1 MPPDKAF
8 VTPVSPLPP
17 SAASQLCGDS
27 PGTRLEISRQRR
39 GCPPAQQ
46 SQEQSQA
53 SACPLP
59 KPLQGTQGTQ
69 VTQMTPTRAGSGSFL
84 SIKPPERGVYLHKTP
99 GEGSLTL
106 PCPRSS
112 TSPPLPS
119 LLGMCWVPDSCQ
131 GDFPIWESSWILP
144 GSEQGSAGSSG
155 MDLPARIPG
164 MSQPRCSWLS
174 RDGFSS
180 WDPWNEPTRP
190 CPGSRS
196 HPACSDHP
204 ALLLSPLPILPR
216 SGSTNPPKTPQNE
229 GSHIERRQQSVGAGR
244 DTGRAAEGGEVAAPG
259 KSEGRDEPF
268 RGSRISIFPLPENR
282 SPLRVRIPNVI
293 AAGSLPGQARTCV
306 SSRPWRAQGPC
317 WLRVSGLC
325 LLFPLS
331 SSSAPHASKAQL

>member
-112 TSPPLPS
+112 TSPPFPS
-119 LLGMCWVPDSCQ
+119 LPGMCWVPDSCQ

-190 CPGSRS
+190 CPGSRA

-216 SGSTNPPKTPQNE
+216 SGSTKPPQNPPKRGLPHRETAAKCRCRE
-229 GSHIERRQQSVGAGR
+229 GHGESSRGRGGGGAGEER
-244 DTGRAAEGGEVAAPG
+244 GEG
-259 KSEGRDEPF
+259 
-268 RGSRISIFPLPENR
+268 
-282 SPLRVRIPNVI
+282 
-293 AAGSLPGQARTCV
+293 
-306 SSRPWRAQGPC
+306 
-317 WLRVSGLC
+317 
-325 LLFPLS
+325 
-331 SSSAPHASKAQL
+331 